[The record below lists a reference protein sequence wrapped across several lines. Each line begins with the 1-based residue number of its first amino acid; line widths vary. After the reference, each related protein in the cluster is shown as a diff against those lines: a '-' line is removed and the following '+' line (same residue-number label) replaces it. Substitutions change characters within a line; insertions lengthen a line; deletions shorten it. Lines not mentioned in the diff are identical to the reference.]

1 MNQLVP
7 ISYERDI
14 PTVSGR
20 DLHKA
25 LDVDTR
31 YDIWFSRMCEYGF
44 VENSDYTLVDQI
56 CTTNNPKNPTTV
68 RTEHAVTIPMA
79 KELCMLQRT
88 AKGKQFREYFIRCEE
103 AWNSPDKIMERAL
116 QIAHRRA
123 LDAERR
129 VHQLAET
136 NETLEIALNESIRY
150 YTVARYNIVF
160 KKGWSL
166 TQCQNVGKSLS
177 AFCRANSIVIR
188 RCSTNDERFGEVNS
202 YPLSAWEAFTETF
215 THSTYFC
222 FFCFLGFRPELPCPE
237 YSWVRLTLLLLF
249 ALITSDNSQ
258 FSKVLRLSIRL
269 V

>member
-7 ISYERDI
+7 ISYEKDI

-20 DLHKA
+20 DLHNA
-25 LDVDTR
+25 LGVDTR
-31 YDIWFSRMCEYGF
+31 YDMWFARMIEYGF
-44 VENSDYTLVDQI
+44 TDNKDFCTNLCKSTGGRPSVD
-56 CTTNNPKNPTTV
+56 
-68 RTEHAVTIPMA
+68 HAITIQMA

-202 YPLSAWEAFTETF
+202 YPLSAWEAFTETRAYTDYF
-215 THSTYFC
+215 T
-222 FFCFLGFRPELPCPE
+222 
-237 YSWVRLTLLLLF
+237 
-249 ALITSDNSQ
+249 
-258 FSKVLRLSIRL
+258 K
-269 V
+269 